1 MNSCIQT
8 IIMFCPVDLERICD
22 IKKKKEKEKKERK
35 KRKETKTKQKRD
47 ILFSLKDF
55 EMSKT

>member
-22 IKKKKEKEKKERK
+22 IKKKERKGKKRKKEKKRNK
-35 KRKETKTKQKRD
+35 NKTKT
-47 ILFSLKDF
+47 
-55 EMSKT
+55 